1 MKRRLFTGKV
11 FTGTLLAVAML
22 AGVSHAAAPRDSW
35 VVNELYNY
43 NHPYAAQASNELAT
57 KMTKMAASPFAFY
70 RGTASLFYKDMSTLP
85 ASSYSNTA
93 TSKVWLP
100 GDVHLQNYGALRD
113 DSGNDIFDI
122 SDFDEG
128 YFGTYVWDL
137 RRMAVSILLA
147 AKENGLSSAD
157 RQQCVRDFLDAYLD
171 QMAVFKGSSDELTYR
186 LTAANTG
193 EVVKDTIQTLS
204 GKTRASLLSKY
215 TTLSGSTLKLQN
227 LSDLVSVPTAT
238 YNAINSAMSSY
249 VSSIP
254 ASKQYAAS
262 YYSVKDIRQKLGS
275 GVGSLGKMRYYVLV
289 QGPSSSTS
297 DDVILEMKQQ
307 GTSAVAIAAPGLMP
321 ASAYSNHQG
330 YRMVRSAKAMMS
342 NTDRLYGY
350 TTLNS
355 VPYSLREKSPF
366 QEDFDYTLLNSY
378 GKFNTAVEYMG
389 KVLARA
395 HAMSDQDY
403 DSTLITYSIDKQ
415 VNDVV
420 TSRSSFETEIVNFA
434 VDYAVQVEYDW
445 QSLKTA
451 RQNGTILY

>member
-1 MKRRLFTGKV
+1 MKRRLFIGKV
-11 FTGTLLAVAML
+11 FAGTLITVAML

-215 TTLSGSTLKLQN
+215 TTLSGSTRTLQN

-254 ASKQYAAS
+254 AAKQYATS

-275 GVGSLGKMRYYVLV
+275 GVGSLGKMRYYVLI

-307 GTSAVAIAAPGLMP
+307 GSSAVAIAAPGLMP

-434 VDYAVQVEYDW
+434 VDYAAQVEYDW